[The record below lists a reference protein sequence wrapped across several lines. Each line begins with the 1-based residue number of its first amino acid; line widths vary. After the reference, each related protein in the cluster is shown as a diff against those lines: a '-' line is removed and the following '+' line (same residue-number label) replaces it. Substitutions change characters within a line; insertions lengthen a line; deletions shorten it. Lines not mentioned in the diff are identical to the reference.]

1 MWTVE
6 YQFNVMRAHSGRF
19 GYDSSLDADS
29 SRLRTLIDERLGSNS
44 NSPNSYVDLD
54 ILYKD
59 ILLQAAEGPENE
71 CIEDMVIIVGTVI
84 QLRSEMPLKIIA
96 RILEQDE
103 DNVQTALNRIQSII
117 PVPTDPSRPIQIYH
131 PSFPDF
137 ITNRR
142 RCPDSQFYVD
152 PSTHER
158 QLALRCLDIL
168 KNRLPEGVE
177 TLLKPIEEVDAV
189 SKDTVLRMIP
199 QELQY
204 GCRFWALH
212 VTFSSIDNSDEEL
225 MERLDQF
232 SSTMLLRWVI
242 SMCFL
247 HAVADAITAARSMQQ
262 WIVSLAFLMSI
273 SSTNNLVGRF
283 WAMEL
288 FEGPV
293 LRH

>member
-1 MWTVE
+1 M
-6 YQFNVMRAHSGRF
+6 
-19 GYDSSLDADS
+19 
-29 SRLRTLIDERLGSNS
+29 
-44 NSPNSYVDLD
+44 D
-54 ILYKD
+54 ILS
-59 ILLQAAEGPENE
+59 QATEGLKSV
-71 CIEDMVIIVGTVI
+71 CVDDVKMVIGTVTR
-84 QLRSEMPLKIIA
+84 LRSEMPLKAIVCF
-96 RILEQDE
+96 LGDE
-103 DNVQTALNRIQSII
+103 GKMVRRALNRIQSII
-117 PVPTDPSRPIQIYH
+117 PIPTDPSRPIQIYH
-131 PSFPDF
+131 PSFPDL

-142 RCPDSQFYVD
+142 RCPDSRFYVD

-199 QELQY
+199 QEVQY
-204 GCRFWALH
+204 ACRFWALH
-212 VTFSSIDNSDEEL
+212 VTFSSIDNIYEEL
-225 MERLDQF
+225 IERLDPF

-283 WAMEL
+283 LAMEL

-293 LRH
+293 LRHS